1 MPNKEQSQ
9 SARGT
14 QLYLQTVFMLSTL
27 AGCGIEQMDD
37 KSVSNE
43 GKLRARCQCQCF
55 RGSSANRF
63 ISVFTVDS
71 QSAAG
76 WKNS

>member
-43 GKLRARCQCQCF
+43 GKLSQV
-55 RGSSANRF
+55 SV
-63 ISVFTVDS
+63 SVF
-71 QSAAG
+71 QRQQR
-76 WKNS
+76 